1 MYRTDIRLVVKK
13 EGFEVLKELCKAE
26 KNEFL
31 NDLMDEKNIKNK
43 IADIVYL
50 GWNNANYTMVEFIKD
65 SLYKLEDDDI
75 SYNIAIR
82 GENNDDVEIY
92 GNIAEKDIGKKI
104 PEPYIE
110 RSFNEDEIKQEIE
123 EYAKSFKE
131 KDKVDEIEYEW
142 CVWWN

>member
-131 KDKVDEIEYEW
+131 KDKVDEIEYE
-142 CVWWN
+142 

>member
-13 EGFEVLKELCKAE
+13 EGFEILKELCKVE

-92 GNIAEKDIGKKI
+92 GNIAEKDIGKRI

-131 KDKVDEIEYEW
+131 KDKVDEIEYE
-142 CVWWN
+142 

>member
-26 KNEFL
+26 ENEFL

-131 KDKVDEIEYEW
+131 KDKVDEIEYE
-142 CVWWN
+142 